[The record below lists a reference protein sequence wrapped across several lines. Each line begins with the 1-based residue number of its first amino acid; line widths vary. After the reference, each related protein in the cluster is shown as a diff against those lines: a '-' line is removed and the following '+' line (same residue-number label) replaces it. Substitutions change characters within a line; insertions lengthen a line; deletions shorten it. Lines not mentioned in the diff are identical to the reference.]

1 MFLRRTQTNNAT
13 VRKVKKRKDTFLR
26 AVSARSIP
34 VLLPSLVQNSNLF
47 FPFELF
53 CVLSLFSLCK
63 SPTCF
68 LSSVCSLN
76 LLSLFSLA
84 HYHNCRPLSK
94 VRGSVNIKS
103 LCVYPGKKQ
112 KRKLNF
118 WMWKGFA
125 LKLFRTTSTTIT
137 SKLKI
142 KQQSLWVCQ
151 WQQLGLWRLPYNCSS
166 SSILLE
172 YAKSAATND
181 NRFLP
186 YLPNKASFKCT
197 PVISH
202 RTFFHSPL
210 SGKMSIP
217 GQRGL
222 EDCRGTWLAWLS
234 AKCSLPVR
242 APVYSGIRVRSR

>member
-1 MFLRRTQTNNAT
+1 MLQWE
-13 VRKVKKRKDTFLR
+13 KWKREK
-26 AVSARSIP
+26 I
-34 VLLPSLVQNSNLF
+34 LF
-47 FPFELF
+47 WEPFQPEAF
-53 CVLSLFSLCK
+53 LFSSPAWSK
-63 SPTCF
+63 IPTCF
-68 LSSVCSLN
+68 SLLSSFVFFHSSHFVKVQLVFWALCV
-76 LLSLFSLA
+76 LSLFSLA